1 MACAPPIA
9 MLDSSIFYRGAS
21 IMRTQTVR
29 ALVLALVALFQAGDA
44 VSPRAAVA
52 QENAAPPLFLAM
64 PDVYPD
70 VEGRVML
77 LREPGRE
84 IIVLS
89 SDATPEELGVAIRLL
104 ARFRREGRHPQ
115 EGRGD
120 MIPIVGLVTPPVS
133 GELRERLESA
143 LEDLRSRP
151 VSQVG
156 RLGRGRWMHY
166 RAS

>member
-1 MACAPPIA
+1 
-9 MLDSSIFYRGAS
+9 
-21 IMRTQTVR
+21 MRTQSIR
-29 ALVLALVALFQAGDA
+29 ALGLALVALFQLGQVA
-44 VSPRAAVA
+44 SPSAVA
-52 QENAAPPLFLAM
+52 AQGNATPPLFLAM

-84 IIVLS
+84 IVVLS

-120 MIPIVGLVTPPVS
+120 MIPIVGLVTPPLS
-133 GELRERLESA
+133 GEGRTSLESA
-143 LEDLRSRP
+143 IEELRNRP
-151 VSQVG
+151 VSNVG
-156 RLGRGRWMHY
+156 NLGPGRWMRY
-166 RAS
+166 QER